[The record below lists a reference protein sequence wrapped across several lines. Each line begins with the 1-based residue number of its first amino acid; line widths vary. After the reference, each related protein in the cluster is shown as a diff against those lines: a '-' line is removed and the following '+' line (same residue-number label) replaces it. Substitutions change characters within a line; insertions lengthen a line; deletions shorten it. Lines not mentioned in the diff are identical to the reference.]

1 MTEELAGRD
10 PIAHDL
16 LRFLEVGKSLLIH
29 SRPSRRAIESHV
41 EMPCLQRNRQRAYCG
56 REGKSAMLKTRPAKE
71 VVIRVPNAIGTLNEI
86 ARTLADKGINILAIS
101 SWVEG
106 VQAVIRLVTDDSVRV
121 LDALRA
127 HKYDAREADVLVTEP
142 PHKPG
147 MLHRMTEKLAQ
158 ADIDIHHVYATASA
172 SQTQCL
178 LVFATANNDRA
189 MVLLNASAGAA
200 VTGRA

>member
-1 MTEELAGRD
+1 
-10 PIAHDL
+10 
-16 LRFLEVGKSLLIH
+16 
-29 SRPSRRAIESHV
+29 
-41 EMPCLQRNRQRAYCG
+41 
-56 REGKSAMLKTRPAKE
+56 MLKTRPAKE

-86 ARTLADKGINILAIS
+86 ARTMADKGINILAIS
-101 SWVEG
+101 AWVEG
-106 VQAVIRLVTDDSVRV
+106 AQAVIRLVTDDSVRV

-147 MLHRMTEKLAQ
+147 MLHRMTEKLAR
-158 ADIDIHHVYATASA
+158 ADIDIHHLYATAGT
-172 SQTQCL
+172 SQAECL

-200 VTGRA
+200 VTARASVRLR